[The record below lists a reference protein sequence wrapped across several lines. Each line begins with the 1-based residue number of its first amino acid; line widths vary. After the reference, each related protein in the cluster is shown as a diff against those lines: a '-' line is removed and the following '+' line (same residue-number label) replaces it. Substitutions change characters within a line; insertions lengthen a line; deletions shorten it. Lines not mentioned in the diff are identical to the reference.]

1 MARDSDKKRFY
12 LQTVVCILIAC
23 AFIAYCTVSFY
34 KYMKLAK
41 EDQTLSAIVSL
52 HARIMAHAQDYNPE
66 FLQHFQ
72 NGGKQWQFLSDDEYD
87 KITAILEQDGF
98 RIDAGHP
105 NGYPVDTWDNRL
117 VISFRRLSDG
127 QLDFNI
133 VSKGPDGI
141 HDTKDDITSPYN
153 NDQSLE

>member
-1 MARDSDKKRFY
+1 MASDSNKKRFY

-23 AFIAYCTVSFY
+23 AFIAYCTVAIFKTIQSSQ
-34 KYMKLAK
+34 KGH
-41 EDQTLSAIVSL
+41 TWSAIVSL
-52 HARIMAHAQDYNPE
+52 EARLLSHTQDSNSESQQY
-66 FLQHFQ
+66 FQ
-72 NGGKQWQFLSDDEYD
+72 NAGKQWQFLSDDEYD

-105 NGYPVDTWDNRL
+105 NGYPVDTWGNRL